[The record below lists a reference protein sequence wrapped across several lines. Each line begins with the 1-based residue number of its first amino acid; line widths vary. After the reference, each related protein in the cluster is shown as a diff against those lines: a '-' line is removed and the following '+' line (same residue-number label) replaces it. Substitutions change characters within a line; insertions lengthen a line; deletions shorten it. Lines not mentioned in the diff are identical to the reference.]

1 MTDRRLALYSRVE
14 PALSLIPF
22 LVLGVA
28 LAACTRS
35 SIPQSLALATA
46 TMASPPTVTPETPI
60 PPTPPETPSVGA
72 YAVVWAS
79 PEEGL
84 PVLQPAGIAGSEI
97 GRLEAD
103 QRGVRLTGTS
113 TVLGSSIWWQLQ
125 DPMAGGWVNSWNLTE
140 DMPPDVFCADGRVDA
155 LLQTFR
161 QVIQARDGQGLAEMV
176 SRRRGLVV
184 RHDWWNP
191 EVELPEVAVATLFS
205 ETTAYDWGMG
215 DASGLAI
222 TGSFVDVILPMLDDV
237 LGGDPEVACN
247 RLGWGT
253 TGGTVI
259 WPGELGNLNY
269 YSFYRPDRGPGD
281 GFNWATLAVGVEYVE
296 GQPLVAILVLYRGEI
311 QPHLGRWPTGLRLA

>member
-1 MTDRRLALYSRVE
+1 MILFV
-14 PALSLIPF
+14 
-22 LVLGVA
+22 VLGVA

-35 SIPQSLALATA
+35 SISQTLAPATA
-46 TMASPPTVTPETPI
+46 TMASLPTVTPETPI
-60 PPTPPETPSVGA
+60 PPTPPENPSAGA

-140 DMPPDVFCADGRVDA
+140 DVPPDVFCADGRVDA

-161 QVIQARDGQGLAEMV
+161 QVIQTRDGQGLAEVV

-191 EVELPEVAVATLFS
+191 EVPLPEVAVASLFS
-205 ETTAYDWGMG
+205 QTTAYDWGMG

-222 TGSFVDVILPMLDDV
+222 TGSFVDVILPRLDDV

-259 WPGELGNLNY
+259 
-269 YSFYRPDRGPGD
+269 
-281 GFNWATLAVGVEYVE
+281 
-296 GQPLVAILVLYRGEI
+296 
-311 QPHLGRWPTGLRLA
+311 

>member
-1 MTDRRLALYSRVE
+1 MILFV
-14 PALSLIPF
+14 
-22 LVLGVA
+22 VLGVA

-35 SIPQSLALATA
+35 SISQTLAPATA
-46 TMASPPTVTPETPI
+46 TMASLPTVTPETPI
-60 PPTPPETPSVGA
+60 PPTPPENPSAGA

-140 DMPPDVFCADGRVDA
+140 DVPPDVFCADGRVDA

-161 QVIQARDGQGLAEMV
+161 QVIQTRDGQGLAEVV

-191 EVELPEVAVATLFS
+191 EVPLPEVAVASLFS
-205 ETTAYDWGMG
+205 QTTAYDWGMG

-222 TGSFVDVILPMLDDV
+222 TGSFVDVILPRLDDV

-281 GFNWATLAVGVEYVE
+281 GFNWATLAIGVEYVD

-311 QPHLGRWPTGLRLA
+311 